1 MAWDSSRKVPWR
13 RLLREWLIYVAIASV
28 AFVIYYVARGKKVEI
43 GLFAGLLSSGPMYLL
58 FGGVLAKFGYQ
69 RKTMK
74 ELRAQRPVAAT
85 ARNGGAG
92 VSGAGVSGSGAMGGS
107 RTRPAP
113 TKRTSTG
120 PSQYRK
126 NNKPKRR

>member
-13 RLLREWLIYVAIASV
+13 RLLREWLIYVGIASV
-28 AFVIYYVARGKKVEI
+28 AFVIYYVARGKKLEI

-74 ELRAQRPVAAT
+74 ELRAERPVTAA
-85 ARNGGAG
+85 ARGA
-92 VSGAGVSGSGAMGGS
+92 SGSGSTGAA
-107 RTRPAP
+107 RPRPAP

>member
-1 MAWDSSRKVPWR
+1 MAWDSSRPVPWR
-13 RLLREWLIYVAIASV
+13 RLIREWLIYVAIAGV
-28 AFVIYYVARGKKVEI
+28 AFVVYYLARGKKVEI

-74 ELRAQRPVAAT
+74 ELRAERPVAAA
-85 ARNGGAG
+85 AR
-92 VSGAGVSGSGAMGGS
+92 SSSMSSGSGATGGVRS
-107 RTRPAP
+107 RPAP

>member
-13 RLLREWLIYVAIASV
+13 RLLREWLIYVGIASV

-74 ELRAQRPVAAT
+74 ELRAQRPVAAA
-85 ARNGGAG
+85 AR
-92 VSGAGVSGSGAMGGS
+92 SGSGSGGS
-107 RTRPAP
+107 GSTGGARPRPAP

>member
-13 RLLREWLIYVAIASV
+13 RLIREWLLYVGIATIGYC
-28 AFVIYYVARGKKVEI
+28 IYYLAVLHKSLQV

-58 FGGVLAKFGYQ
+58 FGAVLCKFGYQ

-74 ELRAQRPVAAT
+74 DLRAERAERPVAAAT
-85 ARNGGAG
+85 ARSSGGGGAG
-92 VSGAGVSGSGAMGGS
+92 TV
-107 RTRPAP
+107 RNRPAP

-126 NNKPKRR
+126 SNKPKRR

>member
-1 MAWDSSRKVPWR
+1 VAWDSSRKVPWR
-13 RLLREWLIYVAIASV
+13 RLIREWLIYVGIASV
-28 AFVIYYVARGKKVEI
+28 AFVLFYLAKGKKIEV

-74 ELRAQRPVAAT
+74 DLRSQRAERPVAAT
-85 ARNGGAG
+85 ARASGGNGGA
-92 VSGAGVSGSGAMGGS
+92 AGV
-107 RTRPAP
+107 RNRPAP

-120 PSQYRK
+120 PSQHRK
-126 NNKPKRR
+126 SNKPKRR

>member
-1 MAWDSSRKVPWR
+1 VAWDSTRKVPWR
-13 RLLREWLIYVAIASV
+13 RLIREWLLYVALATV
-28 AFVIYYVARGKKVEI
+28 AYVIYYVSQGKKLEV

-58 FGGVLAKFGYQ
+58 FGAVLAKFGYQ

-74 ELRAQRPVAAT
+74 ELRAQRPVAAE
-85 ARNGGAG
+85 AKSSGSGSRSGGGAG
-92 VSGAGVSGSGAMGGS
+92 ASSV
-107 RTRPAP
+107 RNRPAP

-126 NNKPKRR
+126 SNKPKRR